1 MLLTNAACVVFL
13 LLSAGCAGSHA
24 REASGSNL
32 PTSAEPTAHSW
43 STAGDEHMKRGD
55 ASRAAQY
62 YEAALRG
69 GDEKALPKL
78 LAACVGSQQYALAI
92 EHAEAALARDPAN
105 NPLRLLLGSLYGDTG
120 EFARARQHLELA
132 ASEAPTDPGVQFT
145 VAIFFRDEARDPA
158 RAHAYFQSYLTL
170 SPAGAGAR
178 EAAASLM
185 KTVE

>member
-158 RAHAYFQSYLTL
+158 RL
-170 SPAGAGAR
+170 PR
-178 EAAASLM
+178 
-185 KTVE
+185 